1 MATCALI
8 LFDPPGDRT
17 AEEAGTAAGSGKL
30 RISRSGSVM
39 AIRQTAIF
47 FLFYLFCVCPINW
60 RLVCCARYHSFFFPI
75 DPLTQTP
82 SLEHF
87 FSFKDCK
94 KRIWTVLILDVF
106 KNISIVNYLTRFEP
120 ERSWDD
126 NTNLDK
132 ALQLLWPIK
141 KKWAYYILSIQESSF
156 GWKQQR
162 PPMAIIHNW
171 THKFHCCR
179 YGIGL
184 SWGDL
189 IILAGN
195 TAIGQIIKNRD
206 IHYRLSAQSPSTTI
220 RIVES

>member
-30 RISRSGSVM
+30 QISRSGSVTS
-39 AIRQTAIF
+39 IRQCF
-47 FLFYLFCVCPINW
+47 FLFILVCVCPISW

-94 KRIWTVLILDVF
+94 KRICTVLILDVF

-141 KKWAYYILSIQESSF
+141 KK
-156 GWKQQR
+156 
-162 PPMAIIHNW
+162 
-171 THKFHCCR
+171 
-179 YGIGL
+179 
-184 SWGDL
+184 
-189 IILAGN
+189 
-195 TAIGQIIKNRD
+195 
-206 IHYRLSAQSPSTTI
+206 
-220 RIVES
+220 